1 MDEKVIKLATDLHG
15 HLAPGI
21 ALGLRMSE
29 LALSNLGIS
38 RGSKHLIA
46 ISETARCLADAMQ
59 AATGCTLGHGNAF
72 VEDYGK
78 LAITI
83 GNIETNIG
91 VRVALKENANRH
103 SLLMDKWMM
112 RLGKLTHR
120 EEDELGIRLLEMD
133 KKYFLVQNIKINRN
147 QNFHSSDI
155 VRCQGCGEPVPR
167 GLSIIKNNI
176 VYCKAC
182 TGEAYYTLI
191 EGSKSATT
199 EILSS
204 LVN

>member
-1 MDEKVIKLATDLHG
+1 MDEKIIKLATDLHG

-38 RGSKHLIA
+38 RVGKHLIA

-72 VEDYGK
+72 VEDYGR

-83 GNIETNIG
+83 GEVKTNKG
-91 VRVALKENANRH
+91 VRVALKENASNH
-103 SLLMDKWMM
+103 SHLMNKWMM
-112 RLGKLTHR
+112 RLGKLTR
-120 EEDELGIRLLEMD
+120 GEEDELGIQVLEMD
-133 KKYFLVQNIKINRN
+133 EKYFLIQNVEINRT

-155 VRCQGCGEPVPR
+155 VRCMGCSEPVPR
-167 GLSIIKNNI
+167 GLAIIRENL

-182 TGEAYYTLI
+182 TGEAYYTLL
-191 EGSKSATT
+191 EGSKSR
-199 EILSS
+199 IIGQ
-204 LVN
+204 